1 MSFSDFAGSR
11 EGSLIGAILREQG
24 AIRRMEAFSSAG
36 RPALLAVAGRI
47 EQVAPSLSNTDKQH
61 VGRYVHRVLGPRGWR
76 PVDKKRLPKGGL
88 FVTASVFGRVG
99 GAVAED
105 ATRALAGARHAPARD
120 AASRIAAARALVK
133 QLPVKPRG
141 VAAFLADRRRA
152 AKLER

>member
-24 AIRRMEAFSSAG
+24 AIRRMEALSNAG

-88 FVTASVFGRVG
+88 FVTASVFARVG
-99 GAVAED
+99 AAAQGATLAAADD
-105 ATRALAGARHAPARD
+105 APPAMDAL
-120 AASRIAAARALVK
+120 SRIAAARALVR
-133 QLPVKPRG
+133 QLPVKPHG
-141 VAAFLADRRRA
+141 VEAFLADKRRA